1 MFPRFEGQSPGL
13 HGPVDRVYGYLEGF
27 PAFDLFRRPA
37 FFEPSSENGLQ
48 LFVLQFEGRPAAFA
62 AQAIE
67 LVCLKNG
74 HSIPTQSDS
83 RVTFSLDID
92 KELCGR
98 LTIKLIKIIV
108 FCDCNANAAL
118 DCEEDEFQGAGS
130 ALRMMGR
137 QWKGGE
143 FFNIVQI

>member
-1 MFPRFEGQSPGL
+1 MPLRAMRQKGNKGKPL
-13 HGPVDRVYGYLEGF
+13 KAYK
-27 PAFDLFRRPA
+27 PAPDHPWRRSFR
-37 FFEPSSENGLQ
+37 
-48 LFVLQFEGRPAAFA
+48 
-62 AQAIE
+62 
-67 LVCLKNG
+67 KNG
-74 HSIPTQSDS
+74 HSIPAQSDS
-83 RVTFSLDID
+83 RVTFSLAID